1 MFLEI
6 RVLKRIFSVGRN
18 IYTAV
23 HHGPQNCCIIS
34 SFGGPFSLSAH
45 LLSKQHQ
52 ALPFTSPVSSQHFGN
67 SLDIFKWKFKKTVF
81 FIKIFTEKY
90 LMKYFNKIFLKV
102 NFPNYRFLIPRLPTD
117 STEELFFIQVSY
129 PYFFHPSFLSLYT
142 FKAIFDNELLK

>member
-1 MFLEI
+1 MGPRTAASFP
-6 RVLKRIFSVGRN
+6 VL
-18 IYTAV
+18 
-23 HHGPQNCCIIS
+23 
-34 SFGGPFSLSAH
+34 GGPFLCRHICFQSNIKLSL
-45 LLSKQHQ
+45 LLPLYQASILEIVLTFSNGNLKKQY
-52 ALPFTSPVSSQHFGN
+52 F
-67 SLDIFKWKFKKTVF
+67 SLKYLLKNI
-81 FIKIFTEKY
+81 Y